1 MGATRAETMVTNM
14 RQSHW
19 QQSHGGKDMVIPPLG
34 IAILWQTLLEVG
46 RKLAKSILHH
56 VSIWESRF
64 SEEPPGDIGTR
75 I

>member
-1 MGATRAETMVTNM
+1 
-14 RQSHW
+14 
-19 QQSHGGKDMVIPPLG
+19 MVIPPLG